1 LGGVVGWK
9 TIGRGV
15 VGYDRG
21 LAEAGTPP

>member
-1 LGGVVGWK
+1 VVGWK